1 MLVTI
6 VQHKYIESMD
16 ISWIIFSIILITT
29 AIGAFTIALIMMRRP
44 RKPGINSLTLMLI
57 GLAIWAF
64 SYAMITLSPTLETK
78 IFWLRVE
85 NIGIQSVP
93 ILWFFFSLKYT
104 RLDKWLTGKP
114 IMFAFWAIPVI
125 SLFFIFSNT
134 WFHLYY
140 TSVQIATETGG
151 PLIISRG
158 LWYWVA
164 LVYVYILYITGVV
177 ALVNRFV
184 QSRAVYRRQTPYL
197 IGAVLIPFTMN
208 LVYQLAPG
216 LLPIF
221 PAPVDLTPL
230 SFTITAVLLAAD
242 IFGLRLLDVVPIA
255 RDNVMESIPEMV
267 FVLDEKERIIDA
279 NAMAQK
285 WLEKPFD
292 EILGKEPIEVFQKW
306 PQLLHRFFFLEQTRE
321 EIEIPGTPS
330 RTLEIIITPIYNR
343 TNQLEGRV
351 ILAYDITERK
361 KLEEDLKTANQAL
374 QVQLNENESLRI
386 QLQEQAIRD
395 PLTGVFNR
403 RYFAEALDK
412 ETARAVR
419 EGVPFS
425 LIILDVDHFKKVNDT
440 YGHKCGDLILQSLA
454 KFLQENT
461 RRSDI
466 VCRYG
471 GEEFVIL
478 MPDAALNDAHER
490 AELFR
495 EQFEAAVEVYEGK
508 QVKSTFS
515 AGIASFPI
523 HSKSGDTLLNM
534 ADMALYQSK
543 EAGRNRV
550 TVYSPESVSEK

>member
-1 MLVTI
+1 
-6 VQHKYIESMD
+6 MD
-16 ISWIIFSIILITT
+16 ISWIVFSIILIIT
-29 AIGAFTIALIMMRRP
+29 ALGAFTIALILTRRP
-44 RKPGINSLTLMLI
+44 KKPGINSLTLMLI

-93 ILWFFFSLKYT
+93 IFWFFFSLKYT
-104 RLDKWLTGKP
+104 RLDKWLTGQP
-114 IMFAFWAIPVI
+114 IMLAFWVIPVI
-125 SLFFIFSNT
+125 SLFFIFSDT

-140 TSVQIATETGG
+140 TSVRIATDAGG

-158 LWYWVA
+158 TWYWVA
-164 LVYVYILYITGVV
+164 LVFVYLLYIIGLV

-184 QSRAVYRRQTPYL
+184 QSRSVYRKQTPYL
-197 IGAVLIPFTMN
+197 IGAVVIPFTIN
-208 LVYQLAPG
+208 LVYQLNPG

-242 IFGLRLLDVVPIA
+242 IFGLRLLDIVPIA

-279 NAMAQK
+279 NAMAQN
-285 WLEKPFD
+285 WLDKPMH
-292 EILGKEPIEVFQKW
+292 EIIGREPIEVFQKW
-306 PQLLHRFFFLEQTRE
+306 PQLLQRFFFMERTRE
-321 EIEIPGTPS
+321 EIEIPGPPP
-330 RTLEIIITPIYNR
+330 RTLETIITPIYNR
-343 TNQLEGRV
+343 SKQLEGRV
-351 ILAYDITERK
+351 ILAYDITDRK
-361 KLEEDLKTANQAL
+361 KLEEELKNTNQAL
-374 QVQLNENESLRI
+374 QVQLDENERLRL

-419 EGVPFS
+419 EESPFS
-425 LIILDVDHFKKVNDT
+425 LIVLDVDFFKKVNDT
-440 YGHKCGDLILQSLA
+440 YGHKCGDLVLQALA
-454 KFLQENT
+454 NFLQENT

-466 VCRYG
+466 VCRFG

-478 MPDAALNDAHER
+478 MPDAAVEDAHER

-495 EQFEAAVEVYEGK
+495 RQFEAHVVEYEGK

-523 HSKSGDTLLNM
+523 HSRSGDALLNM

-543 EAGRNRV
+543 AGGRNRV
-550 TVYSPESVSEK
+550 TLYSSEMQEPAHTK

>member
-1 MLVTI
+1 
-6 VQHKYIESMD
+6 MD
-16 ISWIIFSIILITT
+16 ISWIVFSIILIIT
-29 AIGAFTIALIMMRRP
+29 ALGAFTIALILTRRP
-44 RKPGINSLTLMLI
+44 KKPGINSLTLMLI

-93 ILWFFFSLKYT
+93 IFWFFFSLKYT
-104 RLDKWLTGKP
+104 RLDRWLTGQP
-114 IMFAFWAIPVI
+114 IMLAFGVIPVI
-125 SLFFIFSNT
+125 SLFFIFSDT

-140 TSVQIATETGG
+140 TSVRIATDAGG

-158 LWYWVA
+158 TWYWVA
-164 LVYVYILYITGVV
+164 LVFVYLLYIIGLV

-184 QSRAVYRRQTPYL
+184 QSRSVYRKQTPYL
-197 IGAVLIPFTMN
+197 IGAVVIPFTMN
-208 LVYQLAPG
+208 LVYQLNPG

-242 IFGLRLLDVVPIA
+242 IFGLRLLDIVPIA

-279 NAMAQK
+279 NAMAQN
-285 WLEKPFD
+285 WLDKPMH
-292 EILGKEPIEVFQKW
+292 EIIGREPIEVFQKW
-306 PQLLHRFFFLEQTRE
+306 PQLLQRFFFMERTRE
-321 EIEIPGTPS
+321 EIEIPGPPP
-330 RTLEIIITPIYNR
+330 RTLETIITPIYNR
-343 TNQLEGRV
+343 SKQLEGRV
-351 ILAYDITERK
+351 ILAYDITDRK
-361 KLEEDLKTANQAL
+361 KLEEELKNTNQAL
-374 QVQLNENESLRI
+374 QVQLDENERLRL

-419 EGVPFS
+419 EEIPFS
-425 LIILDVDHFKKVNDT
+425 LIVLDVDFFKKVNDT
-440 YGHKCGDLILQSLA
+440 YGHKCGDLVLQALA

-466 VCRYG
+466 VCRFG

-478 MPDAALNDAHER
+478 MPDAAVVDAHER

-495 EQFEAAVEVYEGK
+495 KRFEAHVVEYEGK

-515 AGIASFPI
+515 AGVASFPI
-523 HSKSGDTLLNM
+523 HAKSGDVLLNM

-550 TVYSPESVSEK
+550 TVYSAEIENPIPEK